1 MRPLPR
7 MVPSC
12 REGQVVCSFEC
23 ASAIGKKQTAKA
35 REAAKARAVKRQRES
50 EKRGA
55 SAVKQDWLSSDLTVT
70 TKPRLRRHSTPTSA
84 LVMLLCHAS
93 VAARPTR
100 LICMAASGTAATSK
114 RSALTLSCVLKSAT
128 LISSANRAMPG
139 PVVHRQRVDG
149 CSAIRSWPGRS
160 LRTGVCRL
168 A

>member
-1 MRPLPR
+1 MRKPARRKCAHCREWFHPA
-7 MVPSC
+7 

-35 REAAKARAVKRQRES
+35 REAAKQKEAQRQRT
-50 EKRGA
+50 KRRRGA

-84 LVMLLCHAS
+84 LVMLVCHAS

-114 RSALTLSCVLKSAT
+114 RLALTLSCVLKSAT

-139 PVVHRQRVDG
+139 PVSTPPKSR
-149 CSAIRSWPGRS
+149 
-160 LRTGVCRL
+160 RL
-168 A
+168 LSNTKLA